1 MEEGEFGLRYLMLKA
16 LVICPPSHVDCD
28 QSMVML
34 VLLISKADGRLG
46 DGGESVKNIRTRLL
60 W

>member
-1 MEEGEFGLRYLMLKA
+1 MEEKEFGLRYLILKA

-34 VLLISKADGRLG
+34 VLLISIADGRLG
-46 DGGESVKNIRTRLL
+46 DGGESVKKY
-60 W
+60 